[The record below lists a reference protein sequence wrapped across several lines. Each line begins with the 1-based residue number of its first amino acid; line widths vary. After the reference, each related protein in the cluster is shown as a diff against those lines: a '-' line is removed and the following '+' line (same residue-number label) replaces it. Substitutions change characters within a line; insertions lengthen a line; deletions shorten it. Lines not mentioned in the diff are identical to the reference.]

1 MSASTS
7 TDPRH
12 FNLLIQNN
20 CNEDLLT
27 QVAFRSK
34 VAVIH
39 QRCSPSFVEL
49 LQVSDSNT
57 AMTSSYF
64 CQRRQDEQLHEPTGS
79 GMSPSPPQ
87 PETITR
93 QTTITSDDRL
103 FPPDDLLSSIDAGS
117 TQPLLEQYPQ
127 TKIGSQNRAF
137 SPSLYK
143 KFQFVEYSV
152 KCDAVFCFN
161 CRHFQSRLSNSDP
174 VFTSLGFRNW
184 KRCHTAL
191 AKHSTCESHLQATAY
206 YSSWCNAVATGSV
219 ASQVQGHASKLTERN
234 RSVLSTLSRIGIFCG
249 RQGLPL
255 RGHRESHEDPSSN
268 DGNFLS
274 LVELIALESCGFHEK
289 LESLPKN
296 ATYISKDSQNA
307 ILHASVEVILDTI
320 CTEKRVQHVFP

>member
-27 QVAFRSK
+27 QVALRSK

-39 QRCSPSFVEL
+39 QCSPSFVEL

-174 VFTSLGFRNW
+174 VFTSRGFRNW

-191 AKHSTCESHLQATAY
+191 AKHSTCESHL
-206 YSSWCNAVATGSV
+206 
-219 ASQVQGHASKLTERN
+219 
-234 RSVLSTLSRIGIFCG
+234 
-249 RQGLPL
+249 
-255 RGHRESHEDPSSN
+255 
-268 DGNFLS
+268 
-274 LVELIALESCGFHEK
+274 
-289 LESLPKN
+289 
-296 ATYISKDSQNA
+296 
-307 ILHASVEVILDTI
+307 
-320 CTEKRVQHVFP
+320 